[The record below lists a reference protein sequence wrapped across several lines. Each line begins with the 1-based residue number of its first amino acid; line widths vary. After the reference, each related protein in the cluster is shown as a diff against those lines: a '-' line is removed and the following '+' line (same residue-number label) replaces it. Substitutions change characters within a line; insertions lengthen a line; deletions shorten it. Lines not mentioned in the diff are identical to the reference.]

1 MFDYTNAIAPEVR
14 RVKPSGIRKYFGI
27 AETMPQ
33 AISLGVGEPDFV
45 TPKHIM
51 QAGIDSLLQGKTQY
65 TANAGLMELRREIA
79 AYLERRFSLSY
90 HPEKQILTTVGGSEA
105 IDLCIRALLAPG
117 DECLIP
123 EPSFVCYAPLAS
135 VAGGVPVVLP
145 TCKEDSFKLTPQ
157 TLRQAITP
165 RTKLLILSY
174 PNNPTGGVMTRS
186 DLEAIAQVLEGTNIL
201 VLSDEIYAELTY
213 GFGHTSIAGLP
224 GMWER
229 TILVSGFSKAF
240 AMTGWRLGYCCG
252 PTELITYVARL
263 HQYALMCAST
273 PAQYAG
279 IEAMRHGQ
287 DDVLRMREEYDRR
300 RQYLHRRLLEL
311 GFDCFEPEG
320 AFYIFPDVSM
330 YAKDGTDFTEH
341 LLAEEELAVVPGE
354 AFGESGKNH
363 VRISYA
369 YSMGQLEEAMRRM
382 EHFVNRAASRSRK
395 AV

>member
-14 RVKPSGIRKYFGI
+14 RIKPSGIRKYFGI
-27 AETMPQ
+27 AETMPH
-33 AISLGVGEPDFV
+33 AITLGVGEPDFI
-45 TPKHIM
+45 TPRHIM
-51 QAGIDSLLQGKTQY
+51 QAGINSLLQGKTQY

-105 IDLCIRALLAPG
+105 IDMCMRALLSPG

-123 EPSFVCYAPLAS
+123 EPCYVCYSPMAS
-135 VAGGVPVVLP
+135 VIGAVPVVLP
-145 TCKEDSFKLTPQ
+145 TCKQDGFKLTAQ
-157 TLRQAITP
+157 TLKQAITP

-174 PNNPTGGVMTRS
+174 PNNPTGAVMTRA
-186 DLEAIAQVLEGTNIL
+186 DLEAIAQVLKGTNIL

-213 GFGHTSIAGLP
+213 GFEHTSIASLP

-252 PTELITYVARL
+252 PTELITYVTRL

-279 IEAMRHGQ
+279 IEAMHHGQ
-287 DDVLRMREEYDRR
+287 DDVLRMREEYDQR

-330 YAKDGTDFTEH
+330 YARDGADFTER
-341 LLAEEELAVVPGE
+341 LLAAEELAVVPGE

-369 YSMGQLEEAMRRM
+369 YSIAQLEEATNRIER
-382 EHFVNRAASRSRK
+382 FVNLLVARCS
-395 AV
+395 

>member
-1 MFDYTNAIAPEVR
+1 MIDYAKILNPVAR
-14 RVKPSGIRKYFGI
+14 DMKPSGIRKFFEI
-27 AETMPQ
+27 AATRKDC
-33 AISLGVGEPDFV
+33 ISLGVGEPDFI
-45 TPKHIM
+45 TPRAFS
-51 QAGIDSLLQGKTQY
+51 QAAIDSILEGKTQY
-65 TANAGLMELRREIA
+65 TANAGLMELRKAISKYLDGFIGVHYDPASEI
-79 AYLERRFSLSY
+79 
-90 HPEKQILTTVGGSEA
+90 IITVGASEA
-105 IDLCIRALLAPG
+105 LDAAFRAVCAPG
-117 DECLIP
+117 DEVLIP

-135 VAGGVPVVLP
+135 VAGGVPVIIP
-145 TCKEDSFKLTPQ
+145 TYKEDSFKLTPQ
-157 TLRQAITP
+157 ALKAAITP

-174 PNNPTGGVMTRS
+174 PNNPTGAVMTRS
-186 DLEAIAQVLEGTNIL
+186 DLEAIAKVLEGTNIL

-213 GFGHTSIAGLP
+213 GFEHTSIANLP

-252 PTELITYVARL
+252 PTDLMAYVTRL

-287 DDVLRMREEYDRR
+287 DDVLRMREEYDQRR
-300 RQYLHRRLLEL
+300 RYLHQRLLEL

-330 YAKDGTDFTEH
+330 YAEDGTDFTER

-354 AFGESGKNH
+354 AFGESGRNH

-369 YSMGQLEEAMRRM
+369 YSMEQLEEAMRRI
-382 EHFVNRAASRSRK
+382 EHFVDKIVSQRK
-395 AV
+395 KAI